1 MRYVVMKLG
10 LSLCGTLVDAK
21 GLHVMVCK
29 KALGKIASTMFALA
43 VTSFGEPAVL
53 LGSQLSKSPLD

>member
-1 MRYVVMKLG
+1 MRYAVMKLG

-29 KALGKIASTMFALA
+29 KALGKIASTMFSM
-43 VTSFGEPAVL
+43 TSFGELSVL